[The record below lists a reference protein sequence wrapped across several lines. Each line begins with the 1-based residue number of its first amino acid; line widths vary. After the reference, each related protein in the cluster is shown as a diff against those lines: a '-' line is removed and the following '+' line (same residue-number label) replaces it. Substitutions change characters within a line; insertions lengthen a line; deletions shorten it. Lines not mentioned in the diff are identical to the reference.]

1 MDVNMAEAWLRGRD
15 SSSVVLKRQRGMHRR
30 GLLQYE
36 TVQVLFCISDW
47 CCCDCAH
54 VAKFDLRPHSSVE
67 VLAPQVPLTTKI
79 KTISLL
85 SIYCAQRVF
94 SLIPIGQ

>member
-15 SSSVVLKRQRGMHRR
+15 SSSVVLKSQREMHRR
-30 GLLQYE
+30 CLLQYE
-36 TVQVLFCISDW
+36 TVQVLVCISDW

-54 VAKFDLRPHSSVE
+54 VARGE
-67 VLAPQVPLTTKI
+67 VRFASTFICGNVSALTTKI

-85 SIYCAQRVF
+85 SIYYAQRVF